1 MQSRTKY
8 PTPNPAMTN
17 GAETKS
23 HSSIDLSQ
31 SVRHRG
37 AMGTDL
43 DYLQPMDVAQGP
55 PET

>member
-31 SVRHRG
+31 SVRRRR